1 MTDKQVPANPANK
14 EETQIIVPSVG
25 ESVHEGLVHRWLKNQ
40 GDYVQL
46 DEVLVELETDKA
58 TVEIVA
64 EADGVLNIKKQA
76 GSKVTVGETIATI
89 AVGSKPPASKPAT
102 DKTAEQANKQTPP
115 PATESEAS
123 PAPSKTQASSKP
135 LPPSETLSPAVKRML
150 AESPNINVEQV
161 AGSGKDGR
169 ILKQDLQQTQ
179 SASAPNADSTT
190 RRVPMSMVRQRIA
203 SRLVAAKNATAM
215 LTTFNEI
222 NMEEVIAYRRQY
234 KDAFTDKHGV
244 SLGFM
249 GFFALACTEALRE
262 FPQLNAFVIEDEI
275 EYHDHVNL
283 GVAVSTPRGLLVPV
297 IKNAQNMTLV
307 DMELQIAAFA
317 QKARDGKITVADMEG
332 GTFTVS
338 NGGVF
343 GSLLSTPILNPP
355 QSGILGMH
363 KIEKRPIVANDAIKI
378 ASMMYVALS
387 YDHRIADGKEAVG
400 CLKRIKELVETPA
413 RLLMRV

>member
-1 MTDKQVPANPANK
+1 M
-14 EETQIIVPSVG
+14 
-25 ESVHEGLVHRWLKNQ
+25 R
-40 GDYVQL
+40 
-46 DEVLVELETDKA
+46 VLVELETDKA

-64 EADGVLNIKKQA
+64 EADGILNIKKQA

-89 AVGSKPPASKPAT
+89 AVGSKPPARKPAT
-102 DKTAEQANKQTPP
+102 DKKTVEQEAIQPD
-115 PATESEAS
+115 AS
-123 PAPSKTQASSKP
+123 PSPASEPVSSKTQANSRS

-150 AESPNINVEQV
+150 AESPDINVDQV
-161 AGSGKDGR
+161 VGSGKDGR
-169 ILKQDLQQTQ
+169 ILKQDLHPQQTQ
-179 SASAPNADSTT
+179 NITTSAPNTDSTT

-222 NMEEVIAYRRQY
+222 NMDEVIAYRRRY
-234 KDAFTDKHGV
+234 KDAFADKHGV

-262 FPQLNAFVIEDEI
+262 FPQLNAFVIDDEI

-413 RLLMRV
+413 RLLMRI